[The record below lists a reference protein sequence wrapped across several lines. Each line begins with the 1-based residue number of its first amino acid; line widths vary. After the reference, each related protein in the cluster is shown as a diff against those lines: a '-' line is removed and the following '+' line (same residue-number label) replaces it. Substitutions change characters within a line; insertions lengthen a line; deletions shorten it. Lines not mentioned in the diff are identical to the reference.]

1 MSKITQIEGQYQI
14 KGNTLSNPKHKFLVV
29 QRQKATQKK
38 SKTYL
43 LHVDI
48 KGKREYV
55 SSLYTTS
62 TDKVFKFDYYGKEY
76 RLRLDSN
83 PLILIVE

>member
-1 MSKITQIEGQYQI
+1 MPKITQIEGQYQI
-14 KGNTLSNPKHKFLVV
+14 KGNTLSNPNHKFLVV
-29 QRQKATQKK
+29 QRLKPTKK
-38 SKTYL
+38 KGKSFL

-48 KGKREYV
+48 KGKREYI

-62 TDKVFKFDYYGKEY
+62 TDNLFKFDYYGKEY
-76 RLRLDSN
+76 RLRLDNN